1 MKNFFFL
8 TVLSLLLIMVS
19 CGGDSGPEINLT
31 SPSDGDTFL
40 VGGTISLGG
49 TVTDD
54 TEVSALSI
62 VLTGDVV
69 TTYTIDLSAA
79 TDRTTINLAS
89 IQALAI
95 DTTVIPGDYVLTIT
109 ATDNDSN
116 STEESLDLT
125 IQ

>member
-8 TVLSLLLIMVS
+8 TVLSLSLIMVS